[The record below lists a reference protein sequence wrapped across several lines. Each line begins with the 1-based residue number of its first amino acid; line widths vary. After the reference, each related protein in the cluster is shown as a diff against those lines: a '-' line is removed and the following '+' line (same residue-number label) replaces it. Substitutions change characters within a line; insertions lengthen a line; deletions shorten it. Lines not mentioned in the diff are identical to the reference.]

1 MKHVNMLLCELSTMK
16 KFYKSF
22 SHEVI
27 KKQDRITI
35 EI

>member
-1 MKHVNMLLCELSTMK
+1 MKRVNILLCELSTMK

-27 KKQDRITI
+27 KKQDKII
-35 EI
+35 III